1 MRSNQTG
8 EKAPIFSS
16 LGARLHDDDDDDDD
30 DDIPPI
36 NPRTSSPARA
46 SIFSAPLFYFFAALA
61 PVSLCA
67 LFVIPQSLHLR
78 DW

>member
-30 DDIPPI
+30 IPPF
-36 NPRTSSPARA
+36 NPSTSSPARA
-46 SIFSAPLFYFFAALA
+46 SIFSASLFYFFAALA